1 MIGSPRSAAQSHYV
15 ELARVAKALA
25 SPVRLKLLDLLRQG
39 SRTVDALAEAAGVSV
54 ANSSQHLQ
62 HMRRAKVVT
71 AERQGQF
78 VKYRLADEAV
88 SRVFA
93 SVRELAATLLPEM
106 DALRRELE
114 ALDPEEREALLDRI
128 RRGLVTLLDVRPAE
142 EYRAGHLPGAL
153 SVPLS
158 EIPGRL
164 RDLPRDR
171 EIVAYC
177 RGPYCSMALEA
188 VSLLRS
194 SGYRARHLD
203 LGIPE
208 LRAQRFRI
216 SAGDEAPRRAP
227 RAAARRARSTPAR
240 SRTTSRKTR

>member
-1 MIGSPRSAAQSHYV
+1 MIASPRSAAQSHYV

-39 SRTVDALAEAAGVSV
+39 SRTVDALAAAAGVSI

-78 VKYRLADEAV
+78 VTYRLADDAV

-93 SVRELAATLLPEM
+93 SVRELAEVLLPEM
-106 DALRRELE
+106 DTLRRELDALE
-114 ALDPEEREALLDRI
+114 AEEREALLDRI
-128 RRGLVTLLDVRPAE
+128 RRRRVTLLDVRPTE

-153 SVPLS
+153 SMPLA
-158 EIPGRL
+158 ELPARL
-164 RDLPRDR
+164 RDLRRDR

-188 VSLLRS
+188 VTLLRS

-208 LRAQRFRI
+208 LRARRFRI
-216 SAGDEAPRRAP
+216 SAGDETPP
-227 RAAARRARSTPAR
+227 RAARGAPRRARSTAAL
-240 SRTTSRKTR
+240 RTHARKTR